1 VEQEASAAGQ
11 KYIPPHQRALMAAS
25 AGSSEKQAEILARL
39 LKEFK
44 MKKRKHKECL
54 FTRVVDKSG

>member
-1 VEQEASAAGQ
+1 
-11 KYIPPHQRALMAAS
+11 MAAS